1 MKKTAQNALYTE
13 ESKAKNNLSYDDAM
27 ARVETIVKQ
36 LEQSDALSMDE
47 YKQLATEA
55 KTLLD
60 FCRQQLEKDQV
71 LLTSD
76 WHFLLNTT
84 DIHGELSLRDR
95 ENILAESPTAVLM
108 AFYMVFN
115 GVPKNGF
122 PANKII
128 WLITCSLKINGQL
141 MAINGDIKVI
151 SGNYCRKKN

>member
-128 WLITCSLKINGQL
+128 WLITW
-141 MAINGDIKVI
+141 
-151 SGNYCRKKN
+151 

>member
-1 MKKTAQNALYTE
+1 MKKTAQNALCTG

-76 WHFLLNTT
+76 
-84 DIHGELSLRDR
+84 
-95 ENILAESPTAVLM
+95 
-108 AFYMVFN
+108 
-115 GVPKNGF
+115 
-122 PANKII
+122 
-128 WLITCSLKINGQL
+128 
-141 MAINGDIKVI
+141 
-151 SGNYCRKKN
+151 

>member
-36 LEQSDALSMDE
+36 LEQSDGLSMDE

-115 GVPKNGF
+115 GVPKNGS

-128 WLITCSLKINGQL
+128 WLITW
-141 MAINGDIKVI
+141 
-151 SGNYCRKKN
+151 

>member
-27 ARVETIVKQ
+27 ARVETIVKH

-128 WLITCSLKINGQL
+128 WLITW
-141 MAINGDIKVI
+141 
-151 SGNYCRKKN
+151 